1 MPINNGSIEAA
12 ITGAGICTP
21 GRGNV
26 RPIMDVMLD
35 AIDSALADAG
45 LTLTDIDGLATFPS
59 TYNLG
64 AGAKG
69 DSPIDVITLKETLG
83 INVAHFSGGVEG
95 PAQFTSIFD
104 AIGAIMSGQARH
116 VLCYRTLSQYT
127 QQVQARA
134 RPRKDSDG
142 YERVSGKWMYHRP
155 FNVTSPVACTAMMF
169 RRHMHEFG
177 TTKEQLGHL
186 VLNTRRNAQKNPH
199 AVFRDPMTMDD
210 YMNTRMICDPLGLY
224 DCDAMLDASTVIIVS
239 RLDAARDTRKT
250 PLVIDSFSGRLGG
263 RYSWDQF
270 EPKWGMMALENGPHL
285 WTQTDFKPSD
295 VKVAN
300 LYDGFSPQ
308 TLVWLEALGFCGYGE
323 SGPFVEGG
331 HRIAL
336 DGELPVNTGGGQL
349 SGGRLHGMGLL
360 WETCIQMWG
369 EGGERQVPGNVNV
382 GVAAAGGGP
391 LACSIL
397 LRRD

>member
-1 MPINNGSIEAA
+1 MPIANGRIEAA
-12 ITGAGICTP
+12 ITGVGLCAP
-21 GRGNV
+21 GRDNA

-35 AIDSALADAG
+35 AIDEALADAG
-45 LTLTDIDGLATFPS
+45 LTLKDIDGIATFPLRAS
-59 TYNLG
+59 TKN
-64 AGAKG
+64 
-69 DSPIDVITLKETLG
+69 DSPIDVTELKETLG
-83 INVAHFSGGVEG
+83 IDLNFFSGGVEG

-104 AIGAIMSGQARH
+104 AVGAVMSGQARH
-116 VLCYRTLSQYT
+116 VLCYRTLAQYT
-127 QQVQARA
+127 QQLHDRA
-134 RPRKDSDG
+134 HPRKPSDG

-155 FNVTSPVACTAMMF
+155 FDVVSPVACTAMMF

-186 VLNTRRNAQKNPH
+186 VLNTRKNAARNPRAIY
-199 AVFRDPMTMDD
+199 RDPMTMED
-210 YMNTRMICDPLGLY
+210 YLNARMICDPLGLY
-224 DCDAMLDASTVIIVS
+224 DCDALLDSSTVIIVS
-239 RLDAARDTRKT
+239 RLDAARDTRKK
-250 PLVIDSFSGRLGG
+250 PLIIESISGRVGNH
-263 RYSWDQF
+263 YSWDQF

-285 WTQTDFKPSD
+285 WTKTDFKPKD
-295 VKVAN
+295 VRVAN

-308 TLVWLEALGFCGYGE
+308 TLIWLEALGFCGHGE
-323 SGPFVEGG
+323 SGAFVDGG

-349 SGGRLHGMGLL
+349 SGGRMHGFGLL

-391 LACSIL
+391 LAGSIL